1 MKTANIKEKD
11 AQEIIRHKDIVC
23 TSKEHVKWAKNYF
36 HRSRRR
42 NMKQIV
48 KKEKENYETNKSTIV
63 D

>member
-11 AQEIIRHKDIVC
+11 AQEVIRYKDIVC

-48 KKEKENYETNKSTIV
+48 KKEKEDYETNKSTIV